1 MNGSALCAVIYGLV
15 MIAGGVFA
23 FRRVGSVPSL
33 AGGGVTGGLA
43 LLGGAMMLGGAAS
56 GRGVALAG
64 AGFAALFFAWSLAR
78 ALMAGKKVGRPAG
91 LLGLSLA
98 AAAVLLWAA

>member
-1 MNGSALCAVIYGLV
+1 MNGPATCAVAYGLL

-43 LLGGAMMLGGAAS
+43 LLGGAMMLGGSPA

-64 AGFAALFFAWSLAR
+64 AALAALFFGWSLSR
-78 ALMAGKKVGRPAG
+78 AILTGKKAGRPAG
-91 LLGLSLA
+91 LLVLSAA
-98 AAAVLLWAA
+98 AAAVLLWR